1 MSGRRLWLLLPLV
14 GAVAALVT
22 MAVVGGEGP
31 APSAPRAVDG
41 GRAPAVRR
49 AAGGFSFSS
58 SRPVT
63 PATVTGSDGG
73 ASCVAGAALECD
85 GGDVWSFD
93 SCGRR
98 EARVAVCNDRI
109 CERGRCVE
117 PAPGPTCAGARV
129 SESGRCEGA
138 LLRYCEQGVA
148 RTVDCAARRQRC
160 GKDEF
165 GEANCLPVDE
175 RPPAPASPC
184 GACPRGFTCATDG
197 TPNAQL
203 RCERRMTA
211 AEARAH
217 RCFGC
222 ECPRAETRS
231 AEICDGLDNDWDDV
245 IDNNVSC
252 PPVEAAAFL
261 VADGD
266 GRTAESEERV
276 REDFAQNR
284 ALFPTGLVLRDVRVI
299 VRPPWLDASDET
311 LRTAMR
317 DDAELHRRD
326 EPPFVPVV
334 YARTV
339 TIGAKS
345 AAGVGT
351 LPNGQCARMAPL
363 PAFVDDGGVVVLAR
377 RRRPTTLAHE
387 IGHFLGLCHTHQR
400 DRAIAAAVVL
410 TEAGSVTCSECA
422 RTGDGICDTPVDPGL
437 DDGCVA
443 GASPDDACAVSCAS
457 GDRPSPNNLM
467 SYYPCR
473 ESFTEKQELAMRLWW
488 SLRRARPGAPPATR

>member
-1 MSGRRLWLLLPLV
+1 
-14 GAVAALVT
+14 
-22 MAVVGGEGP
+22 MAP
-31 APSAPRAVDG
+31 PRATPPPV
-41 GRAPAVRR
+41 V
-49 AAGGFSFSS
+49 
-58 SRPVT
+58 SR
-63 PATVTGSDGG
+63 ATVTPLFADGG
-73 ASCVAGAALECD
+73 SCVAGAALECD

-98 EARVAVCNDRI
+98 EARVAVCTDRL
-109 CERGRCVE
+109 CDHGRCVE
-117 PAPGPTCAGARV
+117 PPPGPLCATARV
-129 SESGRCEGA
+129 SEGGRCEGA
-138 LLRYCEQGVA
+138 LLRYCEQGAA

-160 GKDEF
+160 GVDAL
-165 GEANCLPVDE
+165 GEANCLPIDE

-197 TPNAQL
+197 AQP

-211 AEARAH
+211 ADARAH
-217 RCFGC
+217 RCLGC
-222 ECPRAETRS
+222 ECPRAETRGP
-231 AEICDGLDNDWDDV
+231 EICDGLDNDWDDV

-252 PPVEAAAFL
+252 PPIEAIAFL

-284 ALFPTGLVLRDVRVI
+284 ALFAVGLVLRDVRVI
-299 VRPPWLDASDET
+299 VRPGWLDVTTET
-311 LRTAMR
+311 VHGAMR
-317 DDAELHRRD
+317 DDPELHRRD

-351 LPNGQCARMAPL
+351 LPNGQCARMAPQ

-387 IGHFLGLCHTHQR
+387 LGHYLGLCHTHQR
-400 DRAIAAAVVL
+400 DRDNAAAVVV
-410 TEAGSVTCSECA
+410 TEAGTVTCSECA

-443 GASPDDACAVSCAS
+443 DETCAVTCAS

-473 ESFTEKQELAMRLWW
+473 ERFTEKQELTMRLWW
-488 SLRRARPGAPPATR
+488 SLRRARPGATPTAR